1 MMLRAKILLLWLL
14 ALAIPLQGFAAVLQA
29 CAPAMQ
35 AQQHVQ
41 HHPQHQAGQASPTAM
56 TAEGLPA
63 NPADQA
69 AQHHAHHH
77 PMAQTLADSDPAPAS
92 SHGTQHANASCSFC
106 AACTVGAILPLAL
119 ATVPAPDL
127 PSHDYLVQP
136 ASGFVGY
143 LPENPDRPPALA

>member
-35 AQQHVQ
+35 PQ
-41 HHPQHQAGQASPTAM
+41 HHGQHHAGQASATAT
-56 TAEGLPA
+56 TAEAAPA
-63 NPADQA
+63 DPADQA

-92 SHGTQHANASCSFC
+92 PHGTQHANASCSFC

>member
-35 AQQHVQ
+35 
-41 HHPQHQAGQASPTAM
+41 PQHQGQHHAGQASATAI
-56 TAEGLPA
+56 TAEATPA
-63 NPADQA
+63 DPADQA
-69 AQHHAHHH
+69 AQHHSHHH
-77 PMAQTLADSDPAPAS
+77 PMAQTLADSDPTPAS
-92 SHGTQHANASCSFC
+92 PHGTQHANASCSFC

>member
-35 AQQHVQ
+35 ATQQHAQ
-41 HHPQHQAGQASPTAM
+41 HHGQQQAGQASATAM
-56 TAEGLPA
+56 TA
-63 NPADQA
+63 DQT
-69 AQHHAHHH
+69 AQHHAQHH
-77 PMAQTLADSDPAPAS
+77 PMTQTLADSDPAPAPS
-92 SHGTQHANASCSFC
+92 QGTQHADASCSFC

>member
-35 AQQHVQ
+35 ATQQHAQ
-41 HHPQHQAGQASPTAM
+41 HHGQQQAGQASATAM
-56 TAEGLPA
+56 TA
-63 NPADQA
+63 DQT

-77 PMAQTLADSDPAPAS
+77 PMTQTLADSDPAPAP
-92 SHGTQHANASCSFC
+92 SHGTQHADASCSFC

-127 PSHDYLVQP
+127 PSLDYLVQP

>member
-1 MMLRAKILLLWLL
+1 MLRAKILLLWLL

-35 AQQHVQ
+35 ATQQHAQ
-41 HHPQHQAGQASPTAM
+41 HHGQQQADQASATAM
-56 TAEGLPA
+56 TA
-63 NPADQA
+63 DQT

-77 PMAQTLADSDPAPAS
+77 PMTQTLADSDPAPAPS
-92 SHGTQHANASCSFC
+92 KSTQHADASCSFC

>member
-1 MMLRAKILLLWLL
+1 MLRAKILLLWLL

-35 AQQHVQ
+35 ATQQHAQ
-41 HHPQHQAGQASPTAM
+41 HHGQQQAGQASATVM
-56 TAEGLPA
+56 TA
-63 NPADQA
+63 DQT

-77 PMAQTLADSDPAPAS
+77 PMTQTLADSDPAPAP

-106 AACTVGAILPLAL
+106 ATCTVGAILPLAL

>member
-35 AQQHVQ
+35 ATQQHAQ
-41 HHPQHQAGQASPTAM
+41 HHGQQQAGQASATAM
-56 TAEGLPA
+56 TA
-63 NPADQA
+63 DQT
-69 AQHHAHHH
+69 AQHHAQHH
-77 PMAQTLADSDPAPAS
+77 PMTQTLADSDPAPAP
-92 SHGTQHANASCSFC
+92 SHGMQHANASCSFC

-119 ATVPAPDL
+119 AAVPAPDL

>member
-35 AQQHVQ
+35 ATQ
-41 HHPQHQAGQASPTAM
+41 HHGQHHAGQVSDTAM
-56 TAEGLPA
+56 TAEAAPV
-63 NPADQA
+63 DQA

-92 SHGTQHANASCSFC
+92 PHGTQHANASCSFC

-136 ASGFVGY
+136 AAGFVGH

>member
-1 MMLRAKILLLWLL
+1 MTLRAKILLLWLL

-35 AQQHVQ
+35 PQ
-41 HHPQHQAGQASPTAM
+41 HHGQHHAGQASATAM
-56 TAEGLPA
+56 TAEATPA
-63 NPADQA
+63 DPADQA

-77 PMAQTLADSDPAPAS
+77 PMAQTLADSDPPPAS
-92 SHGTQHANASCSFC
+92 PHGTQHANASCSFC